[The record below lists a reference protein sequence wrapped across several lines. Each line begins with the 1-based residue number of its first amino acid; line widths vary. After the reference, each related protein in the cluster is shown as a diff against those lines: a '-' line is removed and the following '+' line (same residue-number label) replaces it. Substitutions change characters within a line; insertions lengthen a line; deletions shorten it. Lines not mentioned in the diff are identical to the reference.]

1 MKKIWGEIWC
11 WVATIII
18 EGKRRCW
25 EVMVLTSPYSPFTSF
40 SSVWKV
46 TSKLVSAQ
54 HPRLSCRTTSH
65 LSWKCNPCSLIR
77 GPWNISNY
85 LHFTVGFTVK
95 DLKMMISNDVVR
107 LSKPLKVK
115 PRNRKTEKY
124 FRRGYRTHLLLQA
137 SRRGDALLDQVVQ
150 GKCHHKKHFGSHKK
164 NSFNKICLWFPLF

>member
-107 LSKPLKVK
+107 LSKP
-115 PRNRKTEKY
+115 PTEIKTEKPENRNICSGWKLFVY
-124 FRRGYRTHLLLQA
+124 LSLFRGGHWTHLFFQT
-137 SRRGDALLDQVVQ
+137 SRRRDALFHQIV
-150 GKCHHKKHFGSHKK
+150 
-164 NSFNKICLWFPLF
+164 

>member
-107 LSKPLKVK
+107 LSKPQRIKQKRQKSKNVFSDEDIELTCSFK
-115 PRNRKTEKY
+115 
-124 FRRGYRTHLLLQA
+124 LQDEEMLYSIKLYKA
-137 SRRGDALLDQVVQ
+137 SVETNNL
-150 GKCHHKKHFGSHKK
+150 GSHKE
-164 NSFNKICLWFPLF
+164 

>member
-115 PRNRKTEKY
+115 GRSKHKNISDEDIELTCSFK
-124 FRRGYRTHLLLQA
+124 LQDEEMLYSIKLYKA
-137 SRRGDALLDQVVQ
+137 SVTIKNILAAI
-150 GKCHHKKHFGSHKK
+150 KKPF
-164 NSFNKICLWFPLF
+164 